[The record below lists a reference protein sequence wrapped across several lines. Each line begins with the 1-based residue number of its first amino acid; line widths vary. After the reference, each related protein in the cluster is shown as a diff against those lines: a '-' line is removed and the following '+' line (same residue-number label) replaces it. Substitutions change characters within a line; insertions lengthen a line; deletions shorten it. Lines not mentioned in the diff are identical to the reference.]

1 MNWRSLAATAS
12 RDAMDEL
19 ETMLWDAGAVS
30 VTVEDG
36 GENPLF
42 EPGPGEIPLWEQV
55 VVTGLFE
62 DDVDLDGLRERL
74 AASDFS
80 VAHVDEVADRA
91 WEREW
96 LSRFEPMQFGQ
107 RLWVCPTGFE
117 VNEREAVVM
126 HLDPGLA
133 FGTGTH
139 PTTRLCLEWL
149 DEYVRP
155 RQHVMDF
162 GCGSGIL
169 GIAAVLLGADDVVG
183 VDNDPQALQASFANA
198 ARNGVEDRIR
208 LFMPEDWRDGEFD
221 IVCANILAQP
231 LIDLAA
237 QLKAMLK
244 PGGRIVLSGV
254 MKSQIEWVMRAYA
267 DLDLAEPIVLDD
279 WACIH
284 GQRRG

>member
-12 RDAMDEL
+12 RDALDDL
-19 ETMLWDAGAVS
+19 ESMLWDAGAVS

-36 GENPLF
+36 GDNPLF
-42 EPGPGEIPLWEQV
+42 EPGPGEVPVWDEV

-62 DDVDLDGLRERL
+62 DDIDILNVKEQLEAQDYT
-74 AASDFS
+74 
-80 VAHVDEVADRA
+80 VAFVDEVQDRA

-96 LSRFEPMQFGQ
+96 LSRFEPMQFGS

-117 VNEREAVVM
+117 VNEPEAVVM

-149 DEYVRP
+149 NDSIRP
-155 RQHVMDF
+155 RQRVLDF

-169 GIAAVLLGADDVVG
+169 GIAAILLGADSVVG
-183 VDNDPQALQASFANA
+183 VDNDPQALQATFANA

-208 LFMPEDWRDGEFD
+208 LCMPEDAPAETYQ

-231 LIDLAA
+231 LIDLSA
-237 QLKAMLK
+237 QLKSSIA

-254 MKSQIEWVMRAYA
+254 MESQIDWVMEAYA
-267 DLDLAEPIVLDD
+267 DLDMETPVVLDG
-279 WACIH
+279 WACLR
-284 GQRRG
+284 GRRP